1 MLEILIGRSQ
11 NGAEGRDKVGLG
23 SIRRPVIGLALGG
36 GAARGFAHIGIV
48 RTLIAH
54 GIVPNVV
61 VGTSIGAVVGGA
73 YAAGHLDT
81 LEEWARSLQPRNI
94 LGYLDIRLN
103 GSGLIGGDKLAA
115 QLEAAIGPTLIE
127 DLPLKFATVAT
138 EVRTGHEI
146 WLTHG
151 RMVEA
156 MRASY
161 ALPGIFSPVLVGDR
175 WLVDGAMVNPVPVSA
190 ARALGAEIVIAANLS
205 SDVFTHS
212 TTIYSH
218 GAPPVAPEVVA
229 EPPPPPKRGFGKL
242 FSAER
247 TMKREFFGGGGRP
260 GISSVMVDAFNIM
273 QDRITRA
280 RLAGDPPDL
289 LISPRVGQ
297 IGWFDFHRA
306 SDLIA
311 FGARAAERAIDSIQE
326 AIHILAPAGRPGPE
340 ADSKPGPVA
349 DAEAVNRLAPPRSG
363 GLDVVAQR
371 FLLHLV
377 FADPPLDDVADRDQ
391 ADNPFVL
398 DHRQM
403 PEFAQRHHFH
413 DRGDRIGRPATD
425 DLARHHRADRLVEHA
440 SAAIAEHADD
450 VALRQDAFD
459 AAFAHHQ
466 YGADFPLPQ
475 NLDRSRK
482 LCARLDALDVMSF
495 GIEDCTYRHCRLPEA
510 DRALERARSLFP

>member
-11 NGAEGRDKVGLG
+11 NGADGGDKVGLG

-36 GAARGFAHIGIV
+36 GAARGLAHIGIV

-81 LEEWARSLQPRNI
+81 LEQWARRLQPRNI

-115 QLEAAIGPTLIE
+115 QLEAALGPILIE
-127 DLPLKFATVAT
+127 ELPLKFATVAT

-151 RMVEA
+151 RMVDA

-175 WLVDGAMVNPVPVSA
+175 WLVDGALVNPVPVSA

-218 GAPPVAPEVVA
+218 GPSADAPEAVI
-229 EPPPPPKRGFGKL
+229 EPVPPKRGLGKF
-242 FSAER
+242 FSPER

-280 RLAGDPPDL
+280 RLAGDPPDM

-306 SDLIA
+306 DDLIN
-311 FGARAAERAIDSIQE
+311 FGTRAAERAIDSIQE
-326 AIHILAPAGRPGPE
+326 AIHILAPPSDKTP
-340 ADSKPGPVA
+340 
-349 DAEAVNRLAPPRSG
+349 
-363 GLDVVAQR
+363 
-371 FLLHLV
+371 
-377 FADPPLDDVADRDQ
+377 
-391 ADNPFVL
+391 
-398 DHRQM
+398 
-403 PEFAQRHHFH
+403 
-413 DRGDRIGRPATD
+413 
-425 DLARHHRADRLVEHA
+425 
-440 SAAIAEHADD
+440 
-450 VALRQDAFD
+450 
-459 AAFAHHQ
+459 
-466 YGADFPLPQ
+466 
-475 NLDRSRK
+475 
-482 LCARLDALDVMSF
+482 
-495 GIEDCTYRHCRLPEA
+495 
-510 DRALERARSLFP
+510 

>member
-1 MLEILIGRSQ
+1 MLALPSGGAGWQCIVCAQRRCSVLDNWMGRGQKGSD
-11 NGAEGRDKVGLG
+11 GRDKVGLG

-48 RTLIAH
+48 RALVAH
-54 GIVPNVV
+54 GIMPDVV

-73 YAAGHLDT
+73 YATGHLDT
-81 LEEWARSLQPRNI
+81 LEEWARSLQPRSL

-115 QLEAAIGPTLIE
+115 QLEAAMGPTLIE

-151 RMVEA
+151 RMVDA

-175 WLVDGAMVNPVPVSA
+175 WLVDGALVNPVPVSA
-190 ARALGAEIVIAANLS
+190 ARAFGAEIVIAANLS

-218 GAPPVAPEVVA
+218 GPSADAPEPA
-229 EPPPPPKRGFGKL
+229 IEPAPPKRGFGKL

-247 TMKREFFGGGGRP
+247 TMKREFFGSGGRP

-289 LISPRVGQ
+289 LISPRVGE

-306 SDLIA
+306 DELIA
-311 FGARAAERAIDSIQE
+311 YGARAAERAIDSIQE
-326 AIHILAPAGRPGPE
+326 AIHILAPTATI
-340 ADSKPGPVA
+340 
-349 DAEAVNRLAPPRSG
+349 AP
-363 GLDVVAQR
+363 D
-371 FLLHLV
+371 
-377 FADPPLDDVADRDQ
+377 
-391 ADNPFVL
+391 
-398 DHRQM
+398 
-403 PEFAQRHHFH
+403 
-413 DRGDRIGRPATD
+413 PAT
-425 DLARHHRADRLVEHA
+425 E
-440 SAAIAEHADD
+440 
-450 VALRQDAFD
+450 
-459 AAFAHHQ
+459 
-466 YGADFPLPQ
+466 
-475 NLDRSRK
+475 K
-482 LCARLDALDVMSF
+482 K
-495 GIEDCTYRHCRLPEA
+495 T
-510 DRALERARSLFP
+510 

>member
-1 MLEILIGRSQ
+1 MLDNLRWGQ
-11 NGAEGRDKVGLG
+11 KNGSDDRDKVGLG
-23 SIRRPVIGLALGG
+23 TIRRPVIGLALGG

-48 RTLIAH
+48 KTLIAH

-81 LEEWARSLQPRNI
+81 LEEWARGLQPRSV

-103 GSGLIGGDKLAA
+103 GSGLIGGEKLAT
-115 QLEAAIGPTLIE
+115 QLEAAMGQTLIE

-161 ALPGIFSPVLVGDR
+161 ALPGIFAPVLVGDR
-175 WLVDGAMVNPVPVSA
+175 WLVDGALVNPVPVSA
-190 ARALGAEIVIAANLS
+190 ARALGAEIVIAANVS
-205 SDVFTHS
+205 SDIFTHS

-218 GAPPVAPEVVA
+218 GAPAAPPRITV
-229 EPPPPPKRGFGKL
+229 EPAPPRRGLGKF
-242 FSAER
+242 FSPER
-247 TMKREFFGGGGRP
+247 TVKREFFGGGGRP

-306 SDLIA
+306 DDVIA
-311 FGARAAERAIDSIQE
+311 HGARAAERAIVSIQE
-326 AIHILAPAGRPGPE
+326 AIH
-340 ADSKPGPVA
+340 V
-349 DAEAVNRLAPPRSG
+349 LAPPS
-363 GLDVVAQR
+363 
-371 FLLHLV
+371 
-377 FADPPLDDVADRDQ
+377 
-391 ADNPFVL
+391 
-398 DHRQM
+398 
-403 PEFAQRHHFH
+403 E
-413 DRGDRIGRPATD
+413 
-425 DLARHHRADRLVEHA
+425 
-440 SAAIAEHADD
+440 
-450 VALRQDAFD
+450 
-459 AAFAHHQ
+459 
-466 YGADFPLPQ
+466 
-475 NLDRSRK
+475 
-482 LCARLDALDVMSF
+482 
-495 GIEDCTYRHCRLPEA
+495 
-510 DRALERARSLFP
+510 

>member
-1 MLEILIGRSQ
+1 MGRGQKGSDSP
-11 NGAEGRDKVGLG
+11 DKVGLG
-23 SIRRPVIGLALGG
+23 SIRRPVIGVALGG
-36 GAARGFAHIGIV
+36 GAARGFAHIGIL

-54 GIVPNVV
+54 GIIPNVV
-61 VGTSIGAVVGGA
+61 VGTSIGAVVGGS

-94 LGYLDIRLN
+94 LSYLDIRLN
-103 GSGLIGGDKLAA
+103 GSGLIGGNKLAA
-115 QLEAAIGPTLIE
+115 QLEASLGHTLIE
-127 DLPLKFATVAT
+127 DLPLKFASVAT

-151 RMVEA
+151 RLVDA

-175 WLVDGAMVNPVPVSA
+175 WLVDGALVNPVPVSA

-218 GAPPVAPEVVA
+218 GPTSGVSVSVMPEA
-229 EPPPPPKRGFGKL
+229 EPEPRKRGIGKF

-289 LISPRVGQ
+289 LISPRVGK

-306 SDLIA
+306 DELISH
-311 FGARAAERAIDSIQE
+311 GVRAAERAIESIQE
-326 AIHILAPAGRPGPE
+326 AIHILAPPSAGE
-340 ADSKPGPVA
+340 AGTAVEK
-349 DAEAVNRLAPPRSG
+349 AEK
-363 GLDVVAQR
+363 
-371 FLLHLV
+371 
-377 FADPPLDDVADRDQ
+377 
-391 ADNPFVL
+391 
-398 DHRQM
+398 
-403 PEFAQRHHFH
+403 E
-413 DRGDRIGRPATD
+413 
-425 DLARHHRADRLVEHA
+425 
-440 SAAIAEHADD
+440 
-450 VALRQDAFD
+450 
-459 AAFAHHQ
+459 
-466 YGADFPLPQ
+466 
-475 NLDRSRK
+475 
-482 LCARLDALDVMSF
+482 
-495 GIEDCTYRHCRLPEA
+495 
-510 DRALERARSLFP
+510 

>member
-1 MLEILIGRSQ
+1 
-11 NGAEGRDKVGLG
+11 
-23 SIRRPVIGLALGG
+23 VIGLALGG

-48 RTLIAH
+48 RTLLDH

-73 YAAGHLDT
+73 YAAGHLDK

-115 QLEAAIGPTLIE
+115 QLESAIGPTLIE

-146 WLTHG
+146 WLTRG
-151 RMVEA
+151 RMVDA

-175 WLVDGAMVNPVPVSA
+175 WLVDGALVNPVPVSA

-205 SDVFTHS
+205 SDIFTHS

-218 GAPPVAPEVVA
+218 GAPVEAELPTAPA
-229 EPPPPPKRGFGKL
+229 KRGFGRL

-247 TMKREFFGGGGRP
+247 TVKREFFGSGGRP

-289 LISPRVGQ
+289 LITPRIGQ

-306 SDLIA
+306 NDLIA
-311 FGARAAERAIDSIQE
+311 FGAKAAERAIDSIQE
-326 AIHILAPAGRPGPE
+326 AIGILAPGSG
-340 ADSKPGPVA
+340 KPDAPV
-349 DAEAVNRLAPPRSG
+349 
-363 GLDVVAQR
+363 
-371 FLLHLV
+371 
-377 FADPPLDDVADRDQ
+377 DRT
-391 ADNPFVL
+391 A
-398 DHRQM
+398 
-403 PEFAQRHHFH
+403 
-413 DRGDRIGRPATD
+413 
-425 DLARHHRADRLVEHA
+425 
-440 SAAIAEHADD
+440 
-450 VALRQDAFD
+450 
-459 AAFAHHQ
+459 
-466 YGADFPLPQ
+466 
-475 NLDRSRK
+475 
-482 LCARLDALDVMSF
+482 
-495 GIEDCTYRHCRLPEA
+495 
-510 DRALERARSLFP
+510 

>member
-1 MLEILIGRSQ
+1 VLDNWMGRGQKGSDSP
-11 NGAEGRDKVGLG
+11 DKVGLG

-36 GAARGFAHIGIV
+36 GAARGFAHIGTL
-48 RTLIAH
+48 RTLLAH

-61 VGTSIGAVVGGA
+61 VGTSIGAVIGGA
-73 YAAGHLDT
+73 YAAGQLDA

-103 GSGLIGGDKLAA
+103 GSGLIGGDKLAS
-115 QLEAAIGPTLIE
+115 QLEAAIGSTLIE

-151 RMVEA
+151 RMVDA

-175 WLVDGAMVNPVPVSA
+175 WLVDGALVNPVPVSA

-218 GAPPVAPEVVA
+218 GPSAEAPEAVIA
-229 EPPPPPKRGFGKL
+229 PEPPKRGFGRL

-289 LISPRVGQ
+289 LITPRVGQ

-306 SDLIA
+306 DDLIA
-311 FGARAAERAIDSIQE
+311 HGARAAERAIDSIQE
-326 AIHILAPAGRPGPE
+326 AINILAPAAGE
-340 ADSKPGPVA
+340 
-349 DAEAVNRLAPPRSG
+349 
-363 GLDVVAQR
+363 
-371 FLLHLV
+371 
-377 FADPPLDDVADRDQ
+377 
-391 ADNPFVL
+391 
-398 DHRQM
+398 
-403 PEFAQRHHFH
+403 
-413 DRGDRIGRPATD
+413 
-425 DLARHHRADRLVEHA
+425 A
-440 SAAIAEHADD
+440 SAADD
-450 VALRQDAFD
+450 TQ
-459 AAFAHHQ
+459 
-466 YGADFPLPQ
+466 P
-475 NLDRSRK
+475 
-482 LCARLDALDVMSF
+482 
-495 GIEDCTYRHCRLPEA
+495 
-510 DRALERARSLFP
+510 

>member
-1 MLEILIGRSQ
+1 VLDSLIGRGP
-11 NGAEGRDKVGLG
+11 NGSNGRDKVGLG

-54 GIVPNVV
+54 GIFPNVV

-73 YAAGHLDT
+73 YASGHLDT
-81 LEEWARSLQPRNI
+81 LEEWARSLQRRNI

-115 QLEAAIGPTLIE
+115 QLENAIGDVLID

-138 EVRTGHEI
+138 EIRTGHEI

-151 RMVEA
+151 RVVDA

-175 WLVDGAMVNPVPVSA
+175 WLVDGALVNPVPVSA
-190 ARALGAEIVIAANLS
+190 ARALGAEIVIAANVS

-212 TTIYSH
+212 MTIYSH
-218 GAPPVAPEVVA
+218 GAPAGPPEAVSDQA
-229 EPPPPPKRGFGKL
+229 PPKRGLGKF

-247 TMKREFFGGGGRP
+247 TMKREFFGSAARP

-306 SDLIA
+306 DDLIA
-311 FGARAAERAIDSIQE
+311 HGARVAERAIDSIQE
-326 AIHILAPAGRPGPE
+326 AVHVLAPVSGEP
-340 ADSKPGPVA
+340 
-349 DAEAVNRLAPPRSG
+349 DAVVNRTP
-363 GLDVVAQR
+363 
-371 FLLHLV
+371 
-377 FADPPLDDVADRDQ
+377 
-391 ADNPFVL
+391 
-398 DHRQM
+398 
-403 PEFAQRHHFH
+403 
-413 DRGDRIGRPATD
+413 
-425 DLARHHRADRLVEHA
+425 
-440 SAAIAEHADD
+440 
-450 VALRQDAFD
+450 
-459 AAFAHHQ
+459 
-466 YGADFPLPQ
+466 
-475 NLDRSRK
+475 
-482 LCARLDALDVMSF
+482 
-495 GIEDCTYRHCRLPEA
+495 
-510 DRALERARSLFP
+510 

>member
-1 MLEILIGRSQ
+1 VLDILIGRGQ
-11 NGAEGRDKVGLG
+11 NVSNGRDKVGLG

-36 GAARGFAHIGIV
+36 GAARGLAHIGIV

-73 YAAGHLDT
+73 YATGQLDT
-81 LEEWARSLQPRNI
+81 LEEWARKLQPRNL

-115 QLEAAIGPTLIE
+115 QLEAAIGPILIE
-127 DLPLKFATVAT
+127 DLPMKFATVAT

-151 RMVEA
+151 RMVDA

-175 WLVDGAMVNPVPVSA
+175 WLVDGALVNPVPVSA
-190 ARALGAEIVIAANLS
+190 ARAFGAEIVIAANLS
-205 SDVFTHS
+205 SDIFAHS

-218 GAPPVAPEVVA
+218 GPAAEVTVAVAPETMIEA
-229 EPPPPPKRGFGKL
+229 AAPKRGFGRL

-247 TMKREFFGGGGRP
+247 TMKREFFGSAGRP

-289 LISPRVGQ
+289 LISPRVGE

-306 SDLIA
+306 DDLIA
-311 FGARAAERAIDSIQE
+311 HGTRAAERAIDSIQE
-326 AIHILAPAGRPGPE
+326 AIHILAPATSGP
-340 ADSKPGPVA
+340 A
-349 DAEAVNRLAPPRSG
+349 
-363 GLDVVAQR
+363 
-371 FLLHLV
+371 
-377 FADPPLDDVADRDQ
+377 
-391 ADNPFVL
+391 
-398 DHRQM
+398 
-403 PEFAQRHHFH
+403 
-413 DRGDRIGRPATD
+413 
-425 DLARHHRADRLVEHA
+425 
-440 SAAIAEHADD
+440 AAIEK
-450 VALRQDAFD
+450 
-459 AAFAHHQ
+459 
-466 YGADFPLPQ
+466 LP
-475 NLDRSRK
+475 
-482 LCARLDALDVMSF
+482 
-495 GIEDCTYRHCRLPEA
+495 
-510 DRALERARSLFP
+510 